1 MKILIQIFPF
11 VTWKILFLETK
22 VLYWFIICFTFSSCP
37 YLHRVLLPTSFH
49 LSFFSFF
56 SLSIFYL
63 SKYLFFLSFF
73 SYLSF
78 YRSTYLF
85 TYNVRTYT
93 YTLQIIFI
101 FVYQSFFL
109 YQWSVHSS
117 IHHST
122 YLIVQFLSFDSVRTR
137 KAMMQHLCSRNLS
150 FTLRISDF
158 GPMSRSLEQIQK

>member
-1 MKILIQIFPF
+1 MLPGRSCSWRRRFCTGSLSASPSPRVHTYTGCWYQLLSIYLSFHSS
-11 VTWKILFLETK
+11 
-22 VLYWFIICFTFSSCP
+22 LYQSSIYLRIYFSFII
-37 YLHRVLLPTSFH
+37 Y
-49 LSFFSFF
+49 FF
-56 SLSIFYL
+56 
-63 SKYLFFLSFF
+63 
-73 SYLSF
+73 YLSF

-93 YTLQIIFI
+93 YFLQIIFI
-101 FVYQSFFL
+101 FVYQSFFSL
-109 YQWSVHSS
+109 SMIRFSS